1 MSIFTIVDTSPME
14 AASKTSSEERGALLA
29 LLTALL
35 RPLMPVVL
43 ERGISVR
50 KISDSVRRAYVQV
63 LEGRMAG

>member
-1 MSIFTIVDTSPME
+1 ME
-14 AASKTSSEERGALLA
+14 AASKQAVKNKEALLA
-29 LLTALL
+29 FFAALL

-50 KISDSVRRAYVQV
+50 EISDSVRRAYVQV